1 MTLLRCLCL
10 TWYTMLSK
18 WQIISF
24 GVFAPDFFPSL
35 SGQWG
40 QTFVWRPGGGGWP
53 IFSITFSFN
62 AHKYTS
68 IATRNR
74 MKQLQQDHY
83 SISGDKWWKS
93 LIVAIHCQ
101 KIPTPRFLQNFC
113 FISLIQLQNFFRISL
128 VFSLKLQPIVK
139 IGCQEPA
146 LPDFSSDPSC
156 GKKRIHKRE
165 VEEVGEK

>member
-1 MTLLRCLCL
+1 MFDLIYHAQQMTDYLLWGFCSR
-10 TWYTMLSK
+10 
-18 WQIISF
+18 
-24 GVFAPDFFPSL
+24 FFPSL
-35 SGQWG
+35 SGKWG
-40 QTFVWRPGGGGWP
+40 QTFVWRPGGAGWP

-113 FISLIQLQNFFRISL
+113 FISSIHFQNFFRISL
-128 VFSLKLQPIVK
+128 IFSLKLQPIVK
-139 IGCQEPA
+139 IGCQEPRA
-146 LPDFSSDPSC
+146 RAPRFLQRP
-156 GKKRIHKRE
+156 KLRE
-165 VEEVGEK
+165 EKNS